1 MTQNIIHITNRRN
14 VYFLMDRP
22 IKLLILTHNYP
33 RFSGDFAGVFIA
45 LLARRLGECGIEP
58 IVLAPHDAGT
68 PEQETLDGV
77 RVVRFRYARNDS
89 EETIAYRGNMHQL
102 VLSSVTGIFKFK
114 QFLDSFRGAAFEL
127 IEREKIDVVAGH
139 WLIPSGIVM
148 KTIAARS
155 TLPLILSSHGTDI
168 RLMRK
173 YLQITR
179 RFFRKFFPRLNRWT
193 VVSSFLRDEIVQ
205 MEPSL
210 ASILEV
216 LPLPHDE
223 DLFYRDEAIP
233 RDQNQIVSVTRFT
246 EQKRVD
252 KLVSAFTKLHERH
265 PQMRLAIYGGG
276 PLQGAI
282 EKQIIDTGLTDNVT
296 IMPPVTQKELRRVY
310 NSAGMV
316 VLNSYQEGFG
326 LALSEAMLCG
336 APVIG
341 TASGGIVDI
350 IRNNETGLLV
360 EADDSQMLS
369 NAMMSLVSDH
379 ERRNRLAEAG
389 WEYAHRTYASGPLAE
404 RFAQIVRN
412 AV

>member
-1 MTQNIIHITNRRN
+1 MPK
-14 VYFLMDRP
+14 P
-22 IKLLILTHNYP
+22 IKLLMLTHNYP
-33 RFSGDFAGVFIA
+33 RFKGDFAGVFIS
-45 LLARRLGECGIEP
+45 LLARRLCECGVEP
-58 IVLAPHDAGT
+58 IVLAPHDIGI

-77 RVVRFRYARNDS
+77 RVVRFRYAKSDDD
-89 EETIAYRGNMHQL
+89 ETIAYRGNMHQL
-102 VLSSVTGIFKFK
+102 VLRSVTGIFKFK
-114 QFLDSFRGAAFEL
+114 QFLDAFRAAAFGI
-127 IEREKIDVVAGH
+127 IESDKVDVVAGH

-148 KTIAARS
+148 KSIAARS
-155 TLPLILSSHGTDI
+155 RLPLVLSSHGTDI
-168 RLMRK
+168 RLMGK

-193 VVSSFLRDEIVQ
+193 VVSSFLRDEIVR

-210 ASILEV
+210 AAILEV

-223 DLFYRDEAIP
+223 TLFYRDEAVI
-233 RDQNQIVSVTRFT
+233 RDPNLIVSVTRFT

-252 KLVSAFTKLHERH
+252 KLVTAFARLNERH
-265 PQMRLAIYGGG
+265 PQTRLVLYGSG
-276 PLQGAI
+276 PLQDALT
-282 EKQIIDTGLTDNVT
+282 KQIADSDLVERVSIVS
-296 IMPPVTQKELRRVY
+296 PVSQDELRGVY
-310 NSAGMV
+310 NRASMA

-341 TASGGIVDI
+341 AASGGIVDI

-360 EADDSQMLS
+360 EADDSQSLA
-369 NAMMSLVSDH
+369 NAMISLYSDQ
-379 ERRNRLAEAG
+379 ERRNRLAHSG

-404 RFAQIVRN
+404 RFAQIIRN